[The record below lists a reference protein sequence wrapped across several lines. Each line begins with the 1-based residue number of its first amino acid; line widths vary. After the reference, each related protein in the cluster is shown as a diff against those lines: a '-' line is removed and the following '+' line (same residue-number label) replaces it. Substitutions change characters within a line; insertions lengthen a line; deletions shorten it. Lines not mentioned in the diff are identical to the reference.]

1 MQAKTYHARRALGA
15 LLLLPLLLSSYR
27 CHAQVSLYTAVDL
40 ALRNSSSVRLATTD
54 VQKAAAVL
62 SETRDAYLPNFVLGS
77 GLGYSYGFPVGQPSI
92 YNVTSQSLLFTFSQP
107 DYVRSARSALKAAQL
122 ALEDTRQQ
130 VILDA
135 ALDYIQL
142 DSYTRQL
149 AALEEESR
157 YASRLTTIEQQRV
170 DAGLEGR
177 IELTRTKL
185 TAARIQLKRIH
196 LENEAAALRETL
208 AHLTGLPAAS
218 FVTSPRSIP
227 PAPEYKPQGDPNLAA
242 PKENHGVQAA
252 FASAQSKF
260 YVAFGDKRQN
270 FRPQIGF
277 AAQYNRYAR
286 FNNYDV
292 YYSHFQSNNFGV
304 GVQITLPLFDASK
317 NAKARESMAEAH
329 RAQIAAEQLRDQ
341 TDEHVL
347 RIEKSLAEL
356 SAQAEVAA
364 LQSELAQNQLDSV
377 VSQLESGSGS
387 STAAPLSPRDEQAAR
402 IEERQRF
409 EDSLDA
415 QFQLTRAQLTLLR
428 ALGGIEDWAKSAPR

>member
-1 MQAKTYHARRALGA
+1 M
-15 LLLLPLLLSSYR
+15 LLPLLLSSYR

-40 ALRNSSSVRLATTD
+40 ALRNSAGVRLATAD

-62 SETRDAYLPNFVLGS
+62 AETRDVYIPNFALGS

-130 VILDA
+130 VILDT

-142 DSYTRQL
+142 DSFSRQL

-157 YASRLTTIEQQRV
+157 YASRLSGIEQQRV

-177 IELTRTKL
+177 IELTRARL
-185 TAARIQLKRIH
+185 TAARIRLKQVH

-208 AHLTGLPAAS
+208 AHLTGLPAAN
-218 FVTSPRSIP
+218 FVTSPQSIP
-227 PAPEYKPQGDPNLAA
+227 AAPEYKPQSDPNLAA
-242 PKENHGVQAA
+242 RKQNHGVQAA
-252 FASAQSKF
+252 FASAQSKL

-292 YYSHFQSNNFGV
+292 YYSHFQSNNFGI

-317 NAKARESMAEAH
+317 RAKARESMADAH
-329 RAQIAAEQLRDQ
+329 RAQITAEQLSNQ
-341 TDEHVL
+341 SDEHVL
-347 RIEKSLAEL
+347 RLQNSLAEL

-387 STAAPLSPRDEQAAR
+387 STAAPLSPRDEQMAR
-402 IEERQRF
+402 MEERQRF

-428 ALGGIEDWAKSAPR
+428 ALGGVEDWAKSAPR